1 MEGIPAGAGGFEKRK
16 EVRAGWRVTD
26 LKHFGFGIADFCRP
40 FRAWFFYLIFL
51 CPGLISSRPWGRCLK
66 PELPEADLFP
76 PRWGESLSSD
86 LRPESLKQRL
96 TFRTEG

>member
-1 MEGIPAGAGGFEKRK
+1 VAGDFEKRKAKFEKRK

-51 CPGLISSRPWGRCLK
+51 GLCPGLISSRPFG
-66 PELPEADLFP
+66 P
-76 PRWGESLSSD
+76 SLC
-86 LRPESLKQRL
+86 PQ
-96 TFRTEG
+96 T